1 MEKEKSIK
9 LGYTIDPWLLSELF
23 QNRILS
29 YDKLIEYLSSKINQ
43 YGGLLLLLKQYLEQK
58 LVLGTTEIVFD
69 FESSA
74 VSLNGTL
81 TGLLQ
86 KINRSEVD
94 VGVQPFIL
102 DEILPKIVDFSYP
115 FKLNEHIYD
124 T

>member
-94 VGVQPFIL
+94 AGVQPFIL